1 MTKRN
6 FLYGLYTWWNLEDLF
21 MAAQGYRQFSSYIV
35 YVVTCYLQ
43 GICCLNEITLVAHL
57 VDDRFVEVMLEKSH
71 VNVQ

>member
-1 MTKRN
+1 
-6 FLYGLYTWWNLEDLF
+6 
-21 MAAQGYRQFSSYIV
+21 MAAQGYRQFSCYIV